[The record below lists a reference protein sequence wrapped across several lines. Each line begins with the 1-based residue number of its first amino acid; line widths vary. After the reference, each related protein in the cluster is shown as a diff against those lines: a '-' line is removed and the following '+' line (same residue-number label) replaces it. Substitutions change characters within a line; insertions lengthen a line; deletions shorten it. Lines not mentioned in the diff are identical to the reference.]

1 MIGDQLIKRCQMI
14 WNGGKWPFNPCSNSY
29 SVFSAIH
36 SLLYFY
42 CLFFIICCLFAVLH
56 TLENALLMN
65 INQSKRDIRNQY
77 KNQRIHNPS
86 PEVIHPEI
94 SGYCIHFNIKKSC
107 MIRNRSCNNNFNKT
121 YVGKMRK
128 MFYFQL
134 ELEDDDEMIKL
145 VKISVA

>member
-1 MIGDQLIKRCQMI
+1 MAASGLLTLARIVI
-14 WNGGKWPFNPCSNSY
+14 
-29 SVFSAIH
+29 
-36 SLLYFY
+36 LYFQ
-42 CLFFIICCLFAVLH
+42 LFPLYYIFIVCFFAVLH

-107 MIRNRSCNNNFNKT
+107 MIRNRSCNNNFNET
-121 YVGKMRK
+121 HVGKMRK